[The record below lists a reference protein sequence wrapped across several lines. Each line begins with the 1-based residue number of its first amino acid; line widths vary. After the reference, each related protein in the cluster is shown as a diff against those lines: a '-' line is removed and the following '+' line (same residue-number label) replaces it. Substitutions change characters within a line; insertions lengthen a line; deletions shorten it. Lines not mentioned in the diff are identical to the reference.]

1 MELVH
6 VVARCLVL
14 GAVDGNSV
22 PHLIL
27 HDQHTELFELLAQ
40 LLDVIADEAVVD
52 IHIRSVIEDVQRAV
66 NIDFK
71 GSCDALCLRL
81 LLISQNVVEVFE
93 DRHFLRLGVCK
104 KLLIDHADTAVNDG
118 LLNRLQAVLAA
129 DNQLAHGENEVG
141 FQRQRVFLFGVVR
154 VDVQRI
160 DVIRADWRDADDLTA
175 ELLHKG
181 EILGFGVADDDVIL
195 RDEEG
200 IRHFA
205 LCGEGFAGTGRTQDQ
220 PVGVLELLAVNHD
233 HVVGQCV
240 QPVVESFAALKKLLR
255 GERHENRRAGSG
267 QSAFD
272 FHLIDAD
279 RQRGHQPFLLLE
291 VETLERTV
299 ILLGNGG
306 GLEHRVFELLAVGC
320 RVHDE
325 DGHEEQSLIAG
336 LEILQQTLCLTAE
349 GGEIGRDDV
358 HIVAGADCLFLLFN
372 LHLVEVGDLHL
383 DALDCLRLVNRPDM
397 KIDRDVAVHLK
408 EVGKHTVIEF
418 RREDLQEAHRTDGFA
433 HLEALAFTEVKGSGS
448 DEILAGKP
456 RPGNHVKGKAER
468 LIAVHIEHIMKHFQP
483 FVAGQRLGSH
493 AESFEVVEDVG
504 FNAFE
509 LRLCR
514 AEGVRLNAEGD
525 VLLLDQPVVALGEL
539 ALQHSGILGANVVEG
554 VLLCRN
560 VDALAELIEACLLID
575 EGELDENRAIKVV
588 QKVTPV
594 LKDGSFVLVLR
605 KLVVDVLK
613 GDGLRVEAAVYLAD
627 TVAAHL
633 HIGNGLLGGLADF
646 LCLPVLFLLHDD
658 PLLFLSGK
666 GIAVNDAV
674 FDGHLRLCLCCAVVQ
689 AAIPPVL

>member
-1 MELVH
+1 MLAGRDVQRLRENLPVAGCLIQKVDKIRVFKDVLYLAGRKQILDILRDSGRNAAPLSETLPDFHAVRGGLFLLQEQMELVH

-27 HDQHTELFELLAQ
+27 HDEHSELLELLAEFA
-40 LLDVIADEAVVD
+40 DVIADEAVVD

-81 LLISQNVVEVFE
+81 LLISQNVVEVFK
-93 DRHFLRLGVCK
+93 DRHFLRFGVCK
-104 KLLIDHADTAVNDG
+104 KLLIDHANTAVNDG

-129 DNQLAHGENEVG
+129 DNQLTHGEDEVG

-160 DVIRADWRDADDLTA
+160 DVIRADRRDADDLTA

-200 IRHFA
+200 VRHFA
-205 LCGEGFAGTGRTQDQ
+205 LSGEGLTGTGCTQDQ
-220 PVGVLELLAVNHD
+220 PVGVLEPLAVNHD
-233 HVVGQCV
+233 HVVGQRV

-267 QSAFD
+267 QSTFN

-279 RQRGHQPFLLLE
+279 RQRGHQTLFLLE

-299 ILLGNGG
+299 VLLSDSG
-306 GLEHRVFELLAVGC
+306 GLEHRIFELLAVGC
-320 RVHDE
+320 CVHDE
-325 DGHEEQSLIAG
+325 DGHKKQSLIAG
-336 LEILQQTLCLTAE
+336 LEILQQTLRLTAE

-358 HIVAGADCLFLLFN
+358 HVIAGADGFFLLLD
-372 LHLVEVGDLHL
+372 LHLVEVCDLRL

-418 RREDLQEAHRTDGFA
+418 RREDLQEAHRADGSA
-433 HLEALAFTEVKGSGS
+433 HLEALAFTEVKGSGR
-448 DEILAGKP
+448 DEVLCAES
-456 RPGNHVKGKAER
+456 RPGNHVEGKAER
-468 LIAVHIEHIMKHFQP
+468 LIGVHVKHIMKHFQP
-483 FVAGQRLGSH
+483 FIAGQRLGSH
-493 AESFEVVEDVG
+493 TEGFEVIENVG

-525 VLLLDQPVVALGEL
+525 VLLLD
-539 ALQHSGILGANVVEG
+539 
-554 VLLCRN
+554 
-560 VDALAELIEACLLID
+560 
-575 EGELDENRAIKVV
+575 
-588 QKVTPV
+588 
-594 LKDGSFVLVLR
+594 
-605 KLVVDVLK
+605 
-613 GDGLRVEAAVYLAD
+613 
-627 TVAAHL
+627 
-633 HIGNGLLGGLADF
+633 
-646 LCLPVLFLLHDD
+646 
-658 PLLFLSGK
+658 
-666 GIAVNDAV
+666 
-674 FDGHLRLCLCCAVVQ
+674 
-689 AAIPPVL
+689 

>member
-27 HDQHTELFELLAQ
+27 HDQHTELFELLAEFA
-40 LLDVIADEAVVD
+40 DVIADEAVVD

-71 GSCDALCLRL
+71 GSCNALCLRL

-104 KLLIDHADTAVNDG
+104 ELLINHADTAVNDG

-129 DNQLAHGENEVG
+129 DNQLTHGEDEVG

-160 DVIRADWRDADDLTA
+160 DIIRADRRDADDLTT
-175 ELLHKG
+175 ELLHEGK
-181 EILGFGVADDDVIL
+181 ILGFGVADDDVIL
-195 RDEEG
+195 CDEEG
-200 IRHFA
+200 VRHFT
-205 LCGEGFAGTGRTQDQ
+205 LCGEGLTGTGRTQDQ
-220 PVGVLELLAVNHD
+220 SVGVFELLAVNHD
-233 HVVGQCV
+233 HVVGQRI

-255 GERHENRRAGSG
+255 GERHENRCAGSG
-267 QSAFD
+267 QSALNL
-272 FHLIDAD
+272 HLIDAD

-291 VETLERTV
+291 VKTLERTV

-320 RVHDE
+320 CIHDE
-325 DGHEEQSLIAG
+325 DGHKEQSLIAG
-336 LEILQQTLCLTAE
+336 LEILQQTLRLTAE

-358 HIVAGADCLFLLFN
+358 HIVAGADSLFLLFN
-372 LHLVEVGDLHL
+372 LHLVEVGDLRL

-397 KIDRDVAVHLK
+397 KIDRNVAVHLK

-433 HLEALAFTEVKGSGS
+433 HLEALAFTEVKGSGR
-448 DEILAGKP
+448 DEVLRTESCP
-456 RPGNHVKGKAER
+456 SNHVKGKAKR
-468 LIAVHIEHIMKHFQP
+468 LIGVHVKHIMKHFQP
-483 FVAGQRLGSH
+483 FIAGQRLGSH
-493 AESFEVVEDVG
+493 TEGFEVVENVG

-509 LRLCR
+509 LWLCR
-514 AEGVRLNAEGD
+514 AEGVCLNAEGD
-525 VLLLDQPVVALGEL
+525 VLLLDQSVVALGEL
-539 ALQHSGILGANVVEG
+539 ALQHTGILGADVVEG

-575 EGELDENRAIKVV
+575 EGELDEDRAVEVV
-588 QKVTPV
+588 QKVAPV

-658 PLLFLSGK
+658 PLLLLSGK

-674 FDGHLRLCLCCAVVQ
+674 FDRHLRLCLCCAVVQ

>member
-14 GAVDGNSV
+14 GAVNGDSV

-27 HDQHTELFELLAQ
+27 HNQHTEFLELLAEFP
-40 LLDVIADEAVVD
+40 DVIADEAVVD

-104 KLLIDHADTAVNDG
+104 KLLIDHADAAVNDG

-129 DNQLAHGENEVG
+129 DNQLTHGEDEVG

-160 DVIRADWRDADDLTA
+160 DVIRADRRDADDLTA

-200 IRHFA
+200 VRHFA
-205 LCGEGFAGTGRTQDQ
+205 LGGEGLTGTGRTQDQ

-233 HVVGQCV
+233 HVVGQRV

-255 GERHENRRAGSG
+255 GERHENRCAGSG
-267 QSAFD
+267 QPAFD
-272 FHLIDAD
+272 LHLIDAD
-279 RQRGHQPFLLLE
+279 RQRGHQPLFLLE
-291 VETLERTV
+291 VKTLERTV

-306 GLEHRVFELLAVGC
+306 GLEHRIFELLAVGC
-320 RVHDE
+320 RIHDE
-325 DGHEEQSLIAG
+325 DGHKEQSLIAG

-358 HIVAGADCLFLLFN
+358 HIVAGADRLFLLFN
-372 LHLVEVGDLHL
+372 LHLVEVGDLRL

-418 RREDLQEAHRTDGFA
+418 RREDLQEAHRADGSA
-433 HLEALAFTEVKGSGS
+433 HLEALAFTEVKGSGR
-448 DEILAGKP
+448 DEVLAGKP
-456 RPGNHVKGKAER
+456 RPGNHIEGKAER
-468 LIAVHIEHIMKHFQP
+468 LIGVHIEHIMKHFQP
-483 FVAGQRLGSH
+483 FVAGQRLGFH
-493 AESFEVVEDVG
+493 AESFEVVENVG

-525 VLLLDQPVVALGEL
+525 VLLLNQPVIALGEL
-539 ALQHSGILGANVVEG
+539 ALQHTGILGADVVEG

-575 EGELDENRAIKVV
+575 EGELDENRAVEVV
-588 QKVTPV
+588 QKVAPV

-613 GDGLRVEAAVYLAD
+613 GDGLRVEAAVHLAD

>member
-1 MELVH
+1 M
-6 VVARCLVL
+6 
-14 GAVDGNSV
+14 
-22 PHLIL
+22 
-27 HDQHTELFELLAQ
+27 
-40 LLDVIADEAVVD
+40 
-52 IHIRSVIEDVQRAV
+52 
-66 NIDFK
+66 
-71 GSCDALCLRL
+71 
-81 LLISQNVVEVFE
+81 
-93 DRHFLRLGVCK
+93 
-104 KLLIDHADTAVNDG
+104 
-118 LLNRLQAVLAA
+118 
-129 DNQLAHGENEVG
+129 
-141 FQRQRVFLFGVVR
+141 
-154 VDVQRI
+154 
-160 DVIRADWRDADDLTA
+160 
-175 ELLHKG
+175 
-181 EILGFGVADDDVIL
+181 
-195 RDEEG
+195 
-200 IRHFA
+200 
-205 LCGEGFAGTGRTQDQ
+205 
-220 PVGVLELLAVNHD
+220 
-233 HVVGQCV
+233 
-240 QPVVESFAALKKLLR
+240 
-255 GERHENRRAGSG
+255 
-267 QSAFD
+267 
-272 FHLIDAD
+272 
-279 RQRGHQPFLLLE
+279 
-291 VETLERTV
+291 
-299 ILLGNGG
+299 GNGG

-320 RVHDE
+320 CVHDE

-336 LEILQQTLCLTAE
+336 LEILQQTLRLAAE
-349 GGEIGRDDV
+349 GGEVGRDDV
-358 HIVAGADCLFLLFN
+358 HVVAGADCLFLLFD

-397 KIDRDVAVHLK
+397 KIDRNVAVHLK

-418 RREDLQEAHRTDGFA
+418 RREDLEKAHRADGSA

-448 DEILAGKP
+448 DEVLAGKP
-456 RPGNHVKGKAER
+456 RPGDHIEGKTKR

-493 AESFEVVEDVG
+493 AEGFEVVEDVG

-539 ALQHSGILGANVVEG
+539 VLQHSGILGADVVEG

-560 VDALAELIEACLLID
+560 VDALAELIEACLMID

-588 QKVTPV
+588 QKVAPV

-613 GDGLRVEAAVYLAD
+613 GDGLRVEAAVHLAD

-666 GIAVNDAV
+666 GIAVNDTV
-674 FDGHLRLCLCCAVVQ
+674 LDGLLRLCLCCAVVQ

>member
-1 MELVH
+1 M
-6 VVARCLVL
+6 L

-27 HDQHTELFELLAQ
+27 HDQHTELFELLAEFA
-40 LLDVIADEAVVD
+40 DVIADEAVVD

-81 LLISQNVVEVFE
+81 LLISQNVVEVFK
-93 DRHFLRLGVCK
+93 DRHFLRFGVCK
-104 KLLIDHADTAVNDG
+104 KLLIDHANTAVNDG

-129 DNQLAHGENEVG
+129 DNQLTHGEDEVG

-160 DVIRADWRDADDLTA
+160 DVIRADRRDADDLTA

-200 IRHFA
+200 VRHFT
-205 LCGEGFAGTGRTQDQ
+205 LGGEGLTGAGCTQDQ
-220 PVGVLELLAVNHD
+220 PVGVFELLAVNHD
-233 HVVGQCV
+233 HVVGQRV

-255 GERHENRRAGSG
+255 GEWHENRRAGSG

-272 FHLIDAD
+272 LHLIDAD
-279 RQRGHQPFLLLE
+279 RQRGHQPFLLLKIK
-291 VETLERTV
+291 TLERTV

-306 GLEHRVFELLAVGC
+306 GLEHRIFELLAIGC
-320 RVHDE
+320 RIHDE
-325 DGHEEQSLIAG
+325 DGHKKQSLIAG
-336 LEILQQTLCLTAE
+336 LEILQQTLRLTAK

-358 HIVAGADCLFLLFN
+358 HIVAGADRLFLLFN
-372 LHLVEVGDLHL
+372 LHLVEVGDLQL

-418 RREDLQEAHRTDGFA
+418 RREDLQEAHRTDGSA
-433 HLEALAFTEVKGSGS
+433 HLEALAFTEVKGSGR
-448 DEILAGKP
+448 DEVLAGKP
-456 RPGNHVKGKAER
+456 CPGNHIEGKAER
-468 LIAVHIEHIMKHFQP
+468 LIGVHIEHIMKHFQP
-483 FVAGQRLGSH
+483 FVAGQRLGFH

-539 ALQHSGILGANVVEG
+539 VLQHTGILGADVVEG

-560 VDALAELIEACLLID
+560 VDALAKLIQACLLID
-575 EGELDENRAIKVV
+575 EGELDEDRAVEVV
-588 QKVTPV
+588 QKVAPV

-613 GDGLRVEAAVYLAD
+613 GDGLRVEAAVHLTD
-627 TVAAHL
+627 TVTAHL
-633 HIGNGLLGGLADF
+633 HIGDGLLGGLADF

-666 GIAVNDAV
+666 GIAVNDTV

>member
-14 GAVDGNSV
+14 GAVNGDSV

-27 HDQHTELFELLAQ
+27 HNQHTEFLELLAEFP
-40 LLDVIADEAVVD
+40 DVIADEAVVD

-66 NIDFK
+66 NVDFK

-93 DRHFLRLGVCK
+93 DRHFFRFGVCK
-104 KLLIDHADTAVNDG
+104 KILIDHADTAVNDG

-129 DNQLAHGENEVG
+129 DNQLTHGEDEVG

-160 DVIRADWRDADDLTA
+160 DVIRADRRDADDLTA
-175 ELLHKG
+175 ELLNKG

-195 RDEEG
+195 GDEEG
-200 IRHFA
+200 VRHFA
-205 LCGEGFAGTGRTQDQ
+205 LGGEGLTGTGCTQDQ
-220 PVGVLELLAVNHD
+220 PVGVLEPLAVNHD
-233 HVVGQCV
+233 HVVGQCI
-240 QPVVESFAALKKLLR
+240 QPVVESLTALKKLLR
-255 GERHENRRAGSG
+255 GERHENRCAGSG
-267 QSAFD
+267 QPAFD
-272 FHLIDAD
+272 LHLIDAD
-279 RQRGHQPFLLLE
+279 RQRGHQPFFLLKIK
-291 VETLERTV
+291 TLERTV

-306 GLEHRVFELLAVGC
+306 GLEYSIFELLAVGC

-325 DGHEEQSLIAG
+325 DGHEEQPLIAG

-358 HIVAGADCLFLLFN
+358 HIVAGADRLFLFLN

-418 RREDLQEAHRTDGFA
+418 RREDLQEAHRADGSA
-433 HLEALAFTEVKGSGS
+433 HLEALAFTEVKGSGR
-448 DEILAGKP
+448 DEVLRAES
-456 RPGNHVKGKAER
+456 RPGNHIEGKAER
-468 LIAVHIEHIMKHFQP
+468 LIGVHVEHIMKHFQP
-483 FVAGQRLGSH
+483 LIAGQRFRPHTEG
-493 AESFEVVEDVG
+493 FEVDENVG

-525 VLLLDQPVVALGEL
+525 VLPLDQSVVALGEL
-539 ALQHSGILGANVVEG
+539 ALQHTGILGADVVEG

-575 EGELDENRAIKVV
+575 EGELDENRAVEVV
-588 QKVTPV
+588 QKVAPCF
-594 LKDGSFVLVLR
+594 KDSSFVLVLR

-658 PLLFLSGK
+658 PLLLLSGK

-674 FDGHLRLCLCCAVVQ
+674 FDRHLRLCLCCAVVQ

>member
-1 MELVH
+1 M
-6 VVARCLVL
+6 
-14 GAVDGNSV
+14 
-22 PHLIL
+22 
-27 HDQHTELFELLAQ
+27 
-40 LLDVIADEAVVD
+40 
-52 IHIRSVIEDVQRAV
+52 
-66 NIDFK
+66 
-71 GSCDALCLRL
+71 
-81 LLISQNVVEVFE
+81 
-93 DRHFLRLGVCK
+93 
-104 KLLIDHADTAVNDG
+104 
-118 LLNRLQAVLAA
+118 
-129 DNQLAHGENEVG
+129 
-141 FQRQRVFLFGVVR
+141 
-154 VDVQRI
+154 
-160 DVIRADWRDADDLTA
+160 
-175 ELLHKG
+175 
-181 EILGFGVADDDVIL
+181 
-195 RDEEG
+195 
-200 IRHFA
+200 
-205 LCGEGFAGTGRTQDQ
+205 
-220 PVGVLELLAVNHD
+220 
-233 HVVGQCV
+233 
-240 QPVVESFAALKKLLR
+240 
-255 GERHENRRAGSG
+255 
-267 QSAFD
+267 
-272 FHLIDAD
+272 IDAD
-279 RQRGHQPFLLLE
+279 RQRGHQPFFLLE

-299 ILLGNGG
+299 ILLGNGC
-306 GLEHRVFELLAVGC
+306 GLEHRVFELLAVSC
-320 RVHDE
+320 CVHDE
-325 DGHEEQSLIAG
+325 DSHKEQSLIAG

-372 LHLVEVGDLHL
+372 LHLVEVGDLRL

-418 RREDLQEAHRTDGFA
+418 RREDLQEAHRADGFA

-448 DEILAGKP
+448 DEVLRAES
-456 RPGNHVKGKAER
+456 RPGYHVKGKAER
-468 LIAVHIEHIMKHFQP
+468 LIGVHVKHIMKHFQP
-483 FVAGQRLGSH
+483 LIAGQRLGSH
-493 AESFEVVEDVG
+493 TEGFEVVENVG

-525 VLLLDQPVVALGEL
+525 VLLLDQSVVALGEL
-539 ALQHSGILGANVVEG
+539 TLQHTGILGADVVEG

-575 EGELDENRAIKVV
+575 EGELDEDRAVEVV
-588 QKVTPV
+588 QKVAPV

-674 FDGHLRLCLCCAVVQ
+674 FDRHLRLCLCCAVVQ

>member
-1 MELVH
+1 M
-6 VVARCLVL
+6 
-14 GAVDGNSV
+14 
-22 PHLIL
+22 
-27 HDQHTELFELLAQ
+27 
-40 LLDVIADEAVVD
+40 
-52 IHIRSVIEDVQRAV
+52 
-66 NIDFK
+66 
-71 GSCDALCLRL
+71 
-81 LLISQNVVEVFE
+81 
-93 DRHFLRLGVCK
+93 
-104 KLLIDHADTAVNDG
+104 
-118 LLNRLQAVLAA
+118 
-129 DNQLAHGENEVG
+129 
-141 FQRQRVFLFGVVR
+141 
-154 VDVQRI
+154 
-160 DVIRADWRDADDLTA
+160 
-175 ELLHKG
+175 
-181 EILGFGVADDDVIL
+181 
-195 RDEEG
+195 
-200 IRHFA
+200 
-205 LCGEGFAGTGRTQDQ
+205 
-220 PVGVLELLAVNHD
+220 
-233 HVVGQCV
+233 
-240 QPVVESFAALKKLLR
+240 
-255 GERHENRRAGSG
+255 
-267 QSAFD
+267 
-272 FHLIDAD
+272 
-279 RQRGHQPFLLLE
+279 
-291 VETLERTV
+291 
-299 ILLGNGG
+299 GNGG

-320 RVHDE
+320 RIHDE
-325 DGHEEQSLIAG
+325 DGHEEQSLVAG

-358 HIVAGADCLFLLFN
+358 HIVAGADCLFLLFD

-418 RREDLQEAHRTDGFA
+418 RREDLQEAHRADGSA
-433 HLEALAFTEVKGSGS
+433 HLEALTFTEVKGSGR
-448 DEILAGKP
+448 DEVFAGKP

-468 LIAVHIEHIMKHFQP
+468 LVGVHVEHIMKHFQP
-483 FVAGQRLGSH
+483 LVAGQRLRPH

-525 VLLLDQPVVALGEL
+525 VLLLNQPVIAFGEL
-539 ALQHSGILGANVVEG
+539 ALQHTGILGADVVEG

-560 VDALAELIEACLLID
+560 VDALAKLIQACLLID
-575 EGELDENRAIKVV
+575 EGELDEDRAVEVV
-588 QKVTPV
+588 QKVAPV

-613 GDGLRVEAAVYLAD
+613 ADGLRVEAAVYLAD

-646 LCLPVLFLLHDD
+646 LCLPVLFLLHDE

>member
-27 HDQHTELFELLAQ
+27 HDEHSELLELLAEFA
-40 LLDVIADEAVVD
+40 DVIADEAVVD

-81 LLISQNVVEVFE
+81 LLISQNVVEVFK
-93 DRHFLRLGVCK
+93 DRHFLRFGVCK
-104 KLLIDHADTAVNDG
+104 KLLIDHANTAVNDG

-129 DNQLAHGENEVG
+129 DNQLTHGEDEVG

-160 DVIRADWRDADDLTA
+160 DVIRADRRDADDLTA

-200 IRHFA
+200 VRHFA
-205 LCGEGFAGTGRTQDQ
+205 LSGEGLTGTGCTQDQ
-220 PVGVLELLAVNHD
+220 PVGVLEPLAVNHD
-233 HVVGQCV
+233 HVVGQRV

-267 QSAFD
+267 QSTFN

-279 RQRGHQPFLLLE
+279 RQRGHQPLFLLE

-299 ILLGNGG
+299 VLLSDSG
-306 GLEHRVFELLAVGC
+306 GLEHRIFELLAVGC
-320 RVHDE
+320 CVHDE
-325 DGHEEQSLIAG
+325 DGHKKQSLIAG
-336 LEILQQTLCLTAE
+336 LEILQQTLRLTAE

-358 HIVAGADCLFLLFN
+358 HVIAGADGFFLLLD
-372 LHLVEVGDLHL
+372 LHLVEVCDLRL

-418 RREDLQEAHRTDGFA
+418 RREDLQEAHRADGSA
-433 HLEALAFTEVKGSGS
+433 HLEALAFTEVKGSGR
-448 DEILAGKP
+448 DEVLCAES
-456 RPGNHVKGKAER
+456 RPGNHVEGKAER
-468 LIAVHIEHIMKHFQP
+468 LIGVHVKHIMKHFQP
-483 FVAGQRLGSH
+483 FIAGQRLGSH
-493 AESFEVVEDVG
+493 TEGFEVIENVG

-525 VLLLDQPVVALGEL
+525 VLLLDQSVVALGEL
-539 ALQHSGILGANVVEG
+539 TLQHTGILGADVVEG

-560 VDALAELIEACLLID
+560 VDALAELIQACLLID

-588 QKVTPV
+588 QKVAPV

-666 GIAVNDAV
+666 GITVNDAV
-674 FDGHLRLCLCCAVVQ
+674 FDRHLRLCLCCAVVQ

>member
-1 MELVH
+1 M
-6 VVARCLVL
+6 L

-27 HDQHTELFELLAQ
+27 HNQHSELLELFAEFA
-40 LLDVIADEAVVD
+40 DVIADEAVVD

-66 NIDFK
+66 NIDFE
-71 GSCDALCLRL
+71 GGCDALCLRL

-104 KLLIDHADTAVNDG
+104 ELLINHADTAVNDG

-129 DNQLAHGENEVG
+129 DNQLTHGEDEVG

-160 DVIRADWRDADDLTA
+160 DVIRADRRNADDLTT
-175 ELLHKG
+175 EFLHEGK
-181 EILGFGVADDDVIL
+181 ILGFGVADDDVIL

-200 IRHFA
+200 VRHFA
-205 LCGEGFAGTGRTQDQ
+205 LGGEGLTGTGCTQDQ

-233 HVVGQCV
+233 HVVGQRV

-255 GERHENRRAGSG
+255 GERHENRCAGSG
-267 QSAFD
+267 QSALD
-272 FHLIDAD
+272 LHLIDTD

-299 ILLGNGG
+299 VLLSDGG

-325 DGHEEQSLIAG
+325 DGHEEQSLVAG

-349 GGEIGRDDV
+349 GGEVGRDDV

-397 KIDRDVAVHLK
+397 KIDRNVAVHLK

-448 DEILAGKP
+448 DEVLRAES
-456 RPGNHVKGKAER
+456 RPGYHVKGKAER
-468 LIAVHIEHIMKHFQP
+468 LIGVHVEHIMKHFQP
-483 FVAGQRLGSH
+483 LIAGQRLGSH
-493 AESFEVVEDVG
+493 TEGFEVVEDVG

-514 AEGVRLNAEGD
+514 AERVRLNAEGD
-525 VLLLDQPVVALGEL
+525 VLPLDQSVVALGEL
-539 ALQHSGILGANVVEG
+539 ALQHSGIFGANVVEG

-560 VDALAELIEACLLID
+560 VDALAKLIEACLLVD
-575 EGELDENRAIKVV
+575 EGELDENRAVEVV
-588 QKVTPV
+588 QKVAPV
-594 LKDGSFVLVLR
+594 LKDGSFILVLR

-613 GDGLRVEAAVYLAD
+613 ADGLGIEPVIHLAN

-633 HIGNGLLGGLADF
+633 HIGNGLLSGLADF

-658 PLLFLSGK
+658 PLLLLSGK
-666 GIAVNDAV
+666 GITVNDAV
-674 FDGHLRLCLCCAVVQ
+674 FDRHLRLCLCCAVVQ